1 MIVLRAPKGWTGPD
15 YVDGLKVEDYWRA
28 HQVPIQPDYA
38 GAHPPD
44 RGLAAQLHAPRSS
57 STRTAHPMPDIL
69 ALAPEGKR
77 RMGANPHANG
87 GQLLRDLRMPDFRDY
102 AVDVP
107 FPGAVEAQD
116 MTAHGLLRPRHL
128 PPQLH

>member
-1 MIVLRAPKGWTGPD
+1 MWTAA
-15 YVDGLKVEDYWRA
+15 KVEDYWRA
-28 HQVPIQPDYA
+28 HQVPIQPDTPE
-38 GAHPPD
+38 HIRQIED
-44 RGLAAQLHAPRSS
+44 WLRSYKPEELFDKDG
-57 STRTAHPMPDIL
+57 HPMPDIL

-102 AVDVP
+102 AVEVP

-116 MTAHGLLRPRHL
+116 MTDHGLLCPRHL
-128 PPQLH
+128 PA